1 MSCRFSLVSF
11 YLTEK
16 ERETEREKGEK
27 EKNKIPCGLKATKHV
42 RKTLTR
48 ILIDTRQ

>member
-1 MSCRFSLVSF
+1 MSCSFSLVSF

-16 ERETEREKGEK
+16 EREREGGEGK
-27 EKNKIPCGLKATKHV
+27 KTPCGLKATKHV